1 MYVISIY
8 YFILLDP
15 LSNKQ
20 YLIRNSKL
28 DLQFN
33 FFFFLSIIMDF
44 VIGESEVQQ
53 YANPVLESAY
63 FISKVPFVMSYI
75 KINLGTMNI

>member
-20 YLIRNSKL
+20 YLIRNNKSGL
-28 DLQFN
+28 TFIY
-33 FFFFLSIIMDF
+33 FFFF
-44 VIGESEVQQ
+44 VYNNG
-53 YANPVLESAY
+53 
-63 FISKVPFVMSYI
+63 
-75 KINLGTMNI
+75 LGHW